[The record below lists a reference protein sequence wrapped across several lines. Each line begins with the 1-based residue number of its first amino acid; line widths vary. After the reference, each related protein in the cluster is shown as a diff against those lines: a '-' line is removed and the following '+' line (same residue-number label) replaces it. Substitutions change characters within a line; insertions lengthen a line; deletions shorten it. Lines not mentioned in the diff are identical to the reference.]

1 MFGRRYPIFRGG
13 ILFRLRGKPGP
24 GVASAVA
31 NNSMTRRNFLTVV
44 AGAAAWPLLSHA
56 QQPAMPVIGFLSS
69 GSPRTFARFTAAFR
83 EGLRSQGYTEG
94 RNVWIDYRWAE
105 GHYDELPALAAELV
119 QRQVALIA
127 AGGGIASA
135 QSARNATRT
144 IPVLFV
150 AGFDPVRLKLVTS
163 LNNPGGNV
171 TGVSVFSTEL
181 ATKRLELLHDLMP
194 AAQTIAILV
203 NPGTTA
209 AGIEIKDATAGIE
222 TESATA
228 AAQLLGLELVVLEAT
243 TDSDLE
249 AAFALAVRKQ
259 ASALLVSADPF
270 FTIRRAELVALA
282 ARHALPAMYPWREYV
297 EAGGLVSYGTEL
309 TWAYRQI
316 GVYAGRIMKG
326 AKPTDLPVQLPTNFE
341 LVINLKTAKAL
352 GLTVP
357 PLVLAR
363 ADKAIE

>member
-1 MFGRRYPIFRGG
+1 MFQ
-13 ILFRLRGKPGP
+13 
-24 GVASAVA
+24 
-31 NNSMTRRNFLTVV
+31 TRRNVLTII
-44 AGAAAWPLLSHA
+44 AGAAAWPLQSDA
-56 QQPAMPVIGFLSS
+56 QQPTMPVIGFLSS
-69 GSPRTFARFTAAFR
+69 GSPRTFAKFAAAFR
-83 EGLRSQGYTEG
+83 EGLGSQGYTEG

-105 GHYDELPALAAELV
+105 GHFGDLPALAADLV

-135 QSARNATRT
+135 LSARNATRT
-144 IPVLFV
+144 IPILFV
-150 AGFDPVRLKLVTS
+150 AGFDPVRLKLVSS

-171 TGVSVFSTEL
+171 SGVSVFSTEL

-194 AAQTIAILV
+194 GAKTIAILV

-228 AAQLLGLELVVLEAT
+228 AAQLLGLELLVIEAT

-249 AAFALAVRKQ
+249 PAFASAARQQ
-259 ASALLVSADPF
+259 AGALLVSADPF

-282 ARHALPAMYPWREYV
+282 ARHALPAMYPWREFV

-309 TWAYRQI
+309 TWAYHQI
-316 GVYAGRIMKG
+316 GIYAGRVLNG
-326 AKPTDLPVQLPTNFE
+326 TKPTDLPVQLPTNFA

-352 GLTVP
+352 RLTVP
-357 PLVLAR
+357 ALVLAR
-363 ADKAIE
+363 VNETIE